1 MKTRS
6 KLAVSLV
13 LGLAMILSV
22 FCAGVA
28 LAETPVGG
36 QATADASSFDSNG
49 WFTQTAYNAMEDKT
63 NVLIEGTLAGQP
75 GDGYL
80 GYHAPEA
87 LGGYTGIAG
96 FANGKFVNNKQLSV
110 ADGVSFEIAIQPSA
124 AAGSHQLRGIHFVD
138 SEAVSGY
145 LGLKETNTV
154 FGLYFD
160 EYGQKAQIY
169 VNGQQQTL
177 INDAKE
183 IEVNPS
189 IKTIWTGAPNCASNF
204 VNVEFGAE
212 SVKVYVNNALI
223 ADLTGITASTFDSG
237 KVQLVYDPWG
247 GGGEPWVFF
256 SAFNPFTVIKSSVPA
271 DGIKIPAMSENLTV
285 ELTKEISGIS
295 LINGEE
301 SIALEK
307 DTDYTVDGFEV
318 TIFSTVLTEKPVN
331 YFDSNISFVF
341 TSAEEEPRTASLAV
355 ATRYFDPPVY
365 TQDGVLEVAE
375 DLTEDASFE
384 VTYENDETYTL
395 TANGAAVD
403 ASNYTATW
411 AAGKI
416 TVTLKA
422 DYLNG
427 LTQGAYTFTLNTLS
441 GSVNYVV
448 YRKTMPDSWVIVG
461 DGTTADES
469 EETAVKDE
477 AGSTTLNLGFLGHTY
492 YSEKIDVTK
501 TIYIE
506 MDMNKVV
513 SDPNPQGW
521 FAIGLTNDV
530 TKVGS
535 LNEGNSDDRLTFL
548 YVHAKGEFQC
558 LSIVPNAIFKPEFV
572 NQNGPQL
579 FALTFAEA
587 NEDGTTKEGSK
598 TTLYFNGELVFET
611 DERNQADFKNG
622 AYLGLFSAIDVL
634 NITTRTDPTSPAA
647 NTLGLEY
654 DLGTDTDITVP
665 LYNTTAVT
673 AVRYGDTT
681 LTSEQFSFDG
691 SKLTVKGS
699 FLSTVVYDD
708 IMELVAVC
716 DGGVEVTIPVKVNVA
731 IDPETSFVA
740 YAGENGAAFNDFAD
754 KTVTQVINTAT
765 SVALT
770 GEEYTFADGV
780 LTISK
785 SYLTEKGTY
794 GFAVLAD
801 GELYFAMAVNQTYSA
816 DGIANLLDEKKTAS
830 VTDGVLTVEGES
842 SYLYKDLVDLTA
854 GAEYTLNITNLNGLY
869 NSGLTG
875 SVDAYV
881 ALTFFDMYSGNTVS
895 VKFYQNSTTAGVQ
908 PTYIEV
914 NLRDR
919 NGNQVYYNN
928 TAIADA
934 TSFFD
939 FNVIGEHKI
948 KLSAESGLLTV
959 EIDGQI
965 IYLDLGATEM
975 TQLQLGVTAT
985 ADIDGNKNACTFAKA
1000 AEEVQEPDGDRRG
1013 CGSSVTGGMAL
1024 SVAVLALAAAGII
1037 LFKAKKA

>member
-22 FCAGVA
+22 FCAGIA
-28 LAETPVGG
+28 LAETPVGAQVG
-36 QATADASSFDSNG
+36 ADASSFDSNG
-49 WFTQTAYNAMEDKT
+49 WFTQNAYNAMEDKT
-63 NVLIEGTLAGQP
+63 NVLDTSGNAT
-75 GDGYL
+75 YL
-80 GYHAPEA
+80 GYVAPEA
-87 LGGYTGIAG
+87 LGGYNAIATW
-96 FANGKFVNNKQLSV
+96 ASGKILNNKQLPV
-110 ADGVSFEIAIQPSA
+110 ADGVSFEIGIQPSGA
-124 AAGSHQLRGIHFVD
+124 PGDHGSRFIYFVD
-138 SEAVSGY
+138 SEEIGGY
-145 LGLKETNTV
+145 LGLNENSHILTL
-154 FGLYFD
+154 FFD
-160 EYGQKAQIY
+160 EMGEKAQVY
-169 VNGQQQTL
+169 VNGQQATL
-177 INDAKE
+177 SNNEPE
-183 IEVNPS
+183 IRLEDN
-189 IKTIWTGAPNCASNF
+189 IRTIWEVAANSRF
-204 VNVEFGAE
+204 HYVNVEFEAD
-212 SVKVYVNNALI
+212 KVNIYIDNNLI
-223 ADLTGITASTFDSG
+223 LSTDQISAASFPSG
-237 KVQLVYDPWG
+237 KVQLVFSGNG
-247 GGGEPWVFF
+247 GGGAPYVHFGPF
-256 SAFNPFTVIKSSVPA
+256 DPFTVIKSSQ
-271 DGIKIPAMSENLTV
+271 GSEPVLVKSMTDDITV
-285 ELTKEISGIS
+285 DLTKPVTSVS
-295 LINGEE
+295 VADSTGET
-301 SIALEK
+301 IVLEK
-307 DTDYTVDGFEV
+307 DTDYTVEGTTV
-318 TIFSTVLTEKPVN
+318 TLKKEFFTESEKDSLPLNTVITFTGEDERTTALTLTVL
-331 YFDSNISFVF
+331 YY
-341 TSAEEEPRTASLAV
+341 A
-355 ATRYFDPPVY
+355 PPVFE
-365 TQDGVLEVAE
+365 QGGALEVAE
-375 DLTEDASFE
+375 ALTEDVSFE

-395 TANGAAVD
+395 TANGEAVD

-427 LTQGAYTFTLNTLS
+427 LTQGVYTYTLTTLA

-492 YSEKIDVTK
+492 YSEKIDVSK

-611 DERNQADFKNG
+611 TERNQADFKDG
-622 AYLGLFSAIDVL
+622 VYLGLFSALDVL
-634 NITTRTDPTSPAA
+634 NITTRTDPTSPVA

-716 DGGVEVTIPVKVNVA
+716 DGGVEVTVPVKVNVT

-816 DGIANLLDEKKTAS
+816 DGIANLLGSEDAS

-959 EIDGQI
+959 EIDGQV

-1000 AEEVQEPDGDRRG
+1000 AEEVQEPSGCQRG
-1013 CGSSVTGGMAL
+1013 CGNSVTGGMAL

>member
-22 FCAGVA
+22 FCAGIA
-28 LAETPVGG
+28 LAETPVGAQVG
-36 QATADASSFDSNG
+36 ADASSFDSNG
-49 WFTQTAYNAMEDKT
+49 WFTQNAYNAMEDKT
-63 NVLIEGTLAGQP
+63 NVLDTSGNAT
-75 GDGYL
+75 YL
-80 GYHAPEA
+80 GYVAPEA
-87 LGGYTGIAG
+87 LGGYNAIATW
-96 FANGKFVNNKQLSV
+96 ASGKILNNKQLPV
-110 ADGVSFEIAIQPSA
+110 ADGVSFEIGIQPSGA
-124 AAGSHQLRGIHFVD
+124 PGDHGSRFIYFVD
-138 SEAVSGY
+138 SEEIDGY
-145 LGLKETNTV
+145 LGLNENSHVLTL
-154 FGLYFD
+154 FFD
-160 EYGQKAQIY
+160 EMGEKAQVY
-169 VNGQQQTL
+169 VNGQQATL
-177 INDAKE
+177 SNNEPE
-183 IEVNPS
+183 IRLEDN
-189 IKTIWTGAPNCASNF
+189 IRTIWEVAANSRF
-204 VNVEFGAE
+204 H
-212 SVKVYVNNALI
+212 YVNTEFEADKVNIYIDNNLI
-223 ADLTGITASTFDSG
+223 LSTDQISAASFPSG
-237 KVQLVYDPWG
+237 KVQLVFSGNDG
-247 GGGEPWVFF
+247 GGAPYVHF
-256 SAFNPFTVIKSSVPA
+256 SAFNPFTVIKSSVPTN
-271 DGIKIPAMSENLTV
+271 GIKIPAMSENITV
-285 ELTKEISGIS
+285 DLTKEITGIS

-307 DTDYTVDGFEV
+307 DIDYTVDGLEV
-318 TIFSTVLTEKPVN
+318 TIFKTVLTEEPTN

-341 TSAEEEPRTASLAV
+341 TSAEEEPRTTSLAV
-355 ATRYFDPPVY
+355 STRYFDPPVY
-365 TQDGVLEVAE
+365 TQDSVLEVAE
-375 DLTEDASFE
+375 DLTEDATFE

-395 TANGAAVD
+395 TANGEAVD

-416 TVTLKA
+416 AVTLKA

-448 YRKTMPDSWVIVG
+448 YRKTMANSWITLG
-461 DGTTADES
+461 DGTTSDES
-469 EETAVKDE
+469 EESAVKDE
-477 AGSTTLNLGFLGHTY
+477 AGSTTLNLGFMGHAY

-506 MDMNKVV
+506 MNMNKVV
-513 SDPNPQGW
+513 SDPNPHGW

-548 YVHAKGEFQC
+548 YGHAKGEFQC
-558 LSIVPNAIFKPEFV
+558 LSIVANAIFKPEFV

-611 DERNQADFKNG
+611 TERNQADFKDG

-634 NITTRTDPTSPAA
+634 NITTRTNPTSPVA

-654 DLGTDTDITVP
+654 DLGTDADITVP

-699 FLSTVVYDD
+699 FLSTVVYDS
-708 IMELVAVC
+708 IMKLVAVC
-716 DGGVEVTIPVKVNVA
+716 DGGVEVTIPVKVNSE
-731 IDPETSFVA
+731 ITPETAFVS
-740 YAGENGAAFNDFAD
+740 YMGETGATFAEFEG
-754 KTVTQVINTAT
+754 KTITQIIDTAT
-765 SVALT
+765 LAELT
-770 GEEYTFADGV
+770 EEQYTFANGV
-780 LTISK
+780 LTFAK
-785 SYLTEKGTY
+785 DYFTEKGTY
-794 GFAVLAD
+794 CFAVVAD
-801 GELYFAMAVNQTYSA
+801 GTLYYAMVINQTYSA

-842 SYLYKDLVDLTA
+842 SYLYKELVDLTSKT
-854 GAEYTLNITNLNGLY
+854 EYTLNITNLNGLY

-881 ALTFFDMYSGNTVS
+881 ALTFYDMFSGNTVS

-914 NLRDR
+914 TLRDR
-919 NGNQVYYNN
+919 NGSQVYYNS
-928 TAIADA
+928 TAIADQ
-934 TSFFD
+934 TNFFD

-948 KLSAESGLLTV
+948 ALTAADGV
-959 EIDGQI
+959 LTIEIDGQL
-965 IYLDLGATEM
+965 IYLDLGNTEM
-975 TQLQLGVTAT
+975 TRLQLGVVAT
-985 ADIDGNKNACTFAKA
+985 ADIDGNKNACTFAA
-1000 AEEVQEPDGDRRG
+1000 AAGSVEPPKDNDNGCQNG
-1013 CGSSVTGGMAL
+1013 CGNSVTGGMAL

>member
-22 FCAGVA
+22 FCAGIA
-28 LAETPVGG
+28 LAETPVGAQVG
-36 QATADASSFDSNG
+36 ADASSFDSNG
-49 WFTQTAYNAMEDKT
+49 WFTQNAYNAMEDKT
-63 NVLIEGTLAGQP
+63 NVISTDP
-75 GDGYL
+75 NVGYL
-80 GYHAPEA
+80 GYVAPEA
-87 LGGYTGIAG
+87 LGGYNA
-96 FANGKFVNNKQLSV
+96 FATHASGKILNNKQLPV
-110 ADGVSFEIAIQPSA
+110 ADGVSFEIGIQPSGVPGDH
-124 AAGSHQLRGIHFVD
+124 GSRFIYFVD
-138 SEAVSGY
+138 SEEIGGY
-145 LGLKETNTV
+145 LGLNENSHVLTL
-154 FGLYFD
+154 FFD
-160 EYGQKAQIY
+160 EMGEKAQVY
-169 VNGQQQTL
+169 VKGQQATL
-177 INDAKE
+177 SNNEPE
-183 IEVNPS
+183 IRLEDN
-189 IKTIWTGAPNCASNF
+189 IRTIWEVAANSRF
-204 VNVEFGAE
+204 HYVNVEFEAD
-212 SVKVYVNNALI
+212 KVNIYIDNNLI
-223 ADLTGITASTFDSG
+223 LSTDQISAASFPSG
-237 KVQLVYDPWG
+237 KVQLVFSGNG
-247 GGGEPWVFF
+247 GGGAPYVHF
-256 SAFNPFTVIKSSVPA
+256 SAFNPFTVIKSSVPTN
-271 DGIKIPAMSENLTV
+271 GIKIPAMSENITV
-285 ELTKEISGIS
+285 DLTKEITGIS

-307 DTDYTVDGFEV
+307 DTDYTVDGLEV
-318 TIFSTVLTEKPVN
+318 TIFSTVLTEKPTN

-341 TSAEEEPRTASLAV
+341 TSAEEEPRTTSLAV
-355 ATRYFDPPVY
+355 STRYFDPPVY
-365 TQDGVLEVAE
+365 TQDSVLEVAE
-375 DLTEDASFE
+375 DLTEDATFE

-395 TANGAAVD
+395 TANGEAVD

-416 TVTLKA
+416 AVTLKA

-448 YRKTMPDSWVIVG
+448 YRKTMANSWITLG
-461 DGTTADES
+461 DGTTSDES
-469 EETAVKDE
+469 EESAVKDE
-477 AGSTTLNLGFLGHTY
+477 AGSTTLNLGFMGHAY

-513 SDPNPQGW
+513 SDPNPHGW
-521 FAIGLTNDV
+521 VAIGLTNDV

-622 AYLGLFSAIDVL
+622 AYLGLFSALDVL

-654 DLGTDTDITVP
+654 DLGTNTDITVP

-716 DGGVEVTIPVKVNVA
+716 DGGVEVTVPVKVNVA

-754 KTVTQVINTAT
+754 KNVTQVINTAT

-816 DGIANLLDEKKTAS
+816 DGIANLLGSEDAS

-959 EIDGQI
+959 EIDGQV

-1000 AEEVQEPDGDRRG
+1000 AEEVQEPSGCQRG
-1013 CGSSVTGGMAL
+1013 CGNSVTGGMAL

>member
-22 FCAGVA
+22 FCAGIA
-28 LAETPVGG
+28 LAETPVGAQVG
-36 QATADASSFDSNG
+36 ADASSFDSNG
-49 WFTQTAYNAMEDKT
+49 WFTQNAYNAMEDKT
-63 NVLIEGTLAGQP
+63 NVISTDP
-75 GDGYL
+75 NVGYL
-80 GYHAPEA
+80 GYVAPEA
-87 LGGYTGIAG
+87 LGGYNA
-96 FANGKFVNNKQLSV
+96 FATHASGKILNNKQLPV
-110 ADGVSFEIAIQPSA
+110 ADGVSFEIGIQPSGVPGDH
-124 AAGSHQLRGIHFVD
+124 GSRFIYFVD
-138 SEAVSGY
+138 SEEIGGY
-145 LGLKETNTV
+145 LGLNENSHVLTL
-154 FGLYFD
+154 FFD
-160 EYGQKAQIY
+160 EMGEKAQVY
-169 VNGQQQTL
+169 VKGQQATL
-177 INDAKE
+177 SNNEPE
-183 IEVNPS
+183 IRLEDN
-189 IKTIWTGAPNCASNF
+189 IRTIWEVAANSRF
-204 VNVEFGAE
+204 HYVNVEFEAD
-212 SVKVYVNNALI
+212 KVNIYIDNNLI
-223 ADLTGITASTFDSG
+223 LSTDQISAASFPSG
-237 KVQLVYDPWG
+237 KVQLVFSGNG
-247 GGGEPWVFF
+247 GGGAPYVHF
-256 SAFNPFTVIKSSVPA
+256 SAFNPFTVIKSSVPTN
-271 DGIKIPAMSENLTV
+271 GIKIPAMSENITV
-285 ELTKEISGIS
+285 DLTKEITGIS

-307 DTDYTVDGFEV
+307 DTDYTVDGLEV
-318 TIFSTVLTEKPVN
+318 TIFSTVLTEKPTN

-341 TSAEEEPRTASLAV
+341 TSAEEEPRTTSLAV
-355 ATRYFDPPVY
+355 STRYFDPPVY
-365 TQDGVLEVAE
+365 TQDSVLEVAE
-375 DLTEDASFE
+375 DLTEDATFE

-395 TANGAAVD
+395 TANGEAVD

-416 TVTLKA
+416 AVTLKA

-448 YRKTMPDSWVIVG
+448 YRKTMANSWITLG
-461 DGTTADES
+461 DGTTSDES
-469 EETAVKDE
+469 EESAVKDE
-477 AGSTTLNLGFLGHTY
+477 AGSTTLNLGFMGHAY

-513 SDPNPQGW
+513 SDPNPHGW
-521 FAIGLTNDV
+521 VAIGLTNDV

-622 AYLGLFSAIDVL
+622 AYLGLFSALDVL

-654 DLGTDTDITVP
+654 DLGTNTDITVP

-681 LTSEQFSFDG
+681 LTSEQFSFDD

-716 DGGVEVTIPVKVNVA
+716 DGGVEVTVPVKVNVA

-740 YAGENGAAFNDFAD
+740 YAGENGAVFNDFAD

-816 DGIANLLDEKKTAS
+816 DGIANLLGSEDAS

-959 EIDGQI
+959 EIDGQV

-985 ADIDGNKNACTFAKA
+985 ADIDGNKNACTFAKT

-1013 CGSSVTGGMAL
+1013 CGNSVTGGMAL